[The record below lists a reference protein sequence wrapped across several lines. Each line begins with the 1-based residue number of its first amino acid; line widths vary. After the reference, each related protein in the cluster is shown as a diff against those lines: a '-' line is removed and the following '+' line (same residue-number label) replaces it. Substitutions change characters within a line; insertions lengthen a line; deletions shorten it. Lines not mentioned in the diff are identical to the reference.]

1 MLQPPKL
8 SRTIFPQFLG
18 RSGVIPQIALFV
30 LGSAQLPTQQR
41 SKDSVY
47 PVIYQPRQKEIRARG
62 SQAESRLLLGF

>member
-8 SRTIFPQFLG
+8 SRTIFPQFLD

-47 PVIYQPRQKEIRARG
+47 PVIYQLRQ
-62 SQAESRLLLGF
+62 